1 MSLELAVQESLRE
14 LGGRDAA
21 PACDLWEDG
30 KSCHVQLVVP
40 GWMPRQM
47 SLEVENDMLTIQG
60 ERSFETF
67 LRVVTLPA
75 FVNAEKAR
83 AVYDNNVLT
92 ISFPKRPEEKARRI
106 LRGRVGE
113 RGKSNTVSDQT

>member
-1 MSLELAVQESLRE
+1 MSLDLALQEALRK
-14 LGGRDAA
+14 LGAGGLDRA
-21 PACDLWEDG
+21 PACHLWEVG
-30 KSCHVQLVVP
+30 KAFHVRLAVP
-40 GWMPRQM
+40 GWQPHQI
-47 SLEVENDMLTIQG
+47 SLEVQNDMLTIQG

-92 ISFPKRPEEKARRI
+92 ISFPKRLEEKPRRI
-106 LRGRVGE
+106 LIEIG
-113 RGKSNTVSDQT
+113 